1 MNNQFTQA
9 LELIDAAN
17 GVDPNQE
24 AAEGKDWPK
33 ELLYSVRM
41 SEMLDRFY
49 PKAGELARLAVR
61 AQHIQRW
68 QFPRDAWPAT
78 RHGYLAW
85 RTELYKFHAERLGAI
100 LKQVGYADEFIEEAK
115 KAVGKRGLKVNAST
129 QLVEDI
135 ADLVFLEYYLEP
147 FAAKHDYDEAKWC
160 DILQKT
166 WRKMSP
172 EARTFA
178 LSGKVRLPQ
187 PLVPV
192 LNKALADFAD

>member
-1 MNNQFTQA
+1 M
-9 LELIDAAN
+9 
-17 GVDPNQE
+17 G
-24 AAEGKDWPK
+24 
-33 ELLYSVRM
+33 ELLGQRYVK
-41 SEMLDRFY
+41 EYFNAQA
-49 PKAGELARLAVR
+49 KAR
-61 AQHIQRW
+61 
-68 QFPRDAWPAT
+68 
-78 RHGYLAW
+78 Y
-85 RTELYKFHAERLGAI
+85 
-100 LKQVGYADEFIEEAK
+100 
-115 KAVGKRGLKVNAST
+115 T

-172 EARTFA
+172 EARAFA

-187 PLVPV
+187 PLVPL